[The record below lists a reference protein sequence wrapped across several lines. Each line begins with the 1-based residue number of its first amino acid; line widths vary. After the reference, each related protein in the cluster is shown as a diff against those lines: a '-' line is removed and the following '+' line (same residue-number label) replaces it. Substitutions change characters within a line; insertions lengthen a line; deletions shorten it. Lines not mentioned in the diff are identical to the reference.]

1 MPLTTKVRWK
11 MWIFVFIVS
20 QLQVLTCMAAKC
32 DKTPIGQQPLRY
44 HGDGGFSVT
53 VAGSPHL
60 YRPGQTYTVTLQ
72 GFRLQAGDIRPSKVK
87 FVDFTLV
94 AESELPATEVPDL
107 GVFQLMPGD
116 AMAKFSLQCSHAVK
130 STSAVSKDEINVV
143 WTAPEAGSGCI
154 QLKAMVVERKDLWF
168 MDDGA
173 LTYNFCED
181 DSPMETVP
189 MVEPCCACDEA
200 KYEVIFEGLWSRHT
214 HPNKY
219 PKDEWKTQFSDLIGA
234 SHSIDYDLWK
244 YGEPSSDA
252 LVMLAES
259 GKTKKLEID
268 MKRSSKDIRSVI
280 KARGLQQRS
289 NIISRTFAVFRM
301 DPVNHLL
308 SVVSKMIPSPDWIV
322 GVSMENLCM
331 ANCSWVDSRVVDLY
345 PWDAGVWSGLGYHDR
360 GEQTMPSEVIHR
372 ITACSP
378 DNEES
383 PFYEHTCAP
392 LKPVARIH
400 IMKQREYKK
409 QCLNNQGGPG
419 IPLNPS
425 WGNSVAGEID
435 PGQGNIY
442 SGTGIGPRPEDA
454 EMDQYGGQTYN
465 DYSSYSSY
473 SNNDRCD
480 TKPWTEWTPCSQTCG
495 TGSQSRTREFVNE
508 VGASIAGC
516 SKDELFQKRTCENTQ
531 PCPNKYYD
539 PLYSEDEV
547 GLVGYTSPWS
557 RRGMTAHNL
566 KKEEVPGSQPKSYV
580 YTGEEKDNEEEPSN
594 SLTIGS
600 GAGAGGGQQPPSWFN
615 PYSEK
620 YAGYA
625 KQKGFPPVT
634 NLPGAAN
641 YNPYKAVGYY
651 GYTYSGP
658 PTGLYSN
665 NQNPSYVSFASGS
678 TGGQQISQIQGDSTK
693 TNCDTEEWG
702 DWSEC
707 SEACGRG
714 KRSRKRFYISSNTG
728 ACAEDLFESE
738 DCEEYAGCATQTQT
752 SLPTPQ
758 RRVRK
763 RKGPFSKED
772 PQCAVADWADWSPCS
787 VSCGQGY
794 KIRTRV
800 FTLSFVPN
808 RVCEGVR
815 LTQKQDCR
823 SDPCPWSSYYDYD
836 RPSYSKSLPRDMSM
850 NLMEEE
856 EEEDT
861 GPMQPFCEEEP
872 DPGVCKS
879 EFNRWY
885 YSPSEGI
892 CKEYVYSGCGG
903 NRNSFMSYETC
914 MGTCHNPRSVSGF
927 KDLLPMA
934 LVRQDYMA
942 DDSRAWPPTQA
953 DDSGAWLPNQLPA
966 ADNADGSYTGNW
978 RQNQGATPQMWQPNV
993 IPDTGGSTW
1002 NQNSGGSWPAGN
1014 TGVQDCQMTEWS
1026 SWSGCSTA
1034 CGRGWMQKTRRILSD
1049 PQNGGLICPRKMDK
1063 RRKCRGNRCGG
1074 NNQNF

>member
-11 MWIFVFIVS
+11 MWIFVFLVI
-20 QLQVLTCMAAKC
+20 QAQVITGLGSKC
-32 DKTPIGQQPLRY
+32 DKTPIGQQPLRN
-44 HGDGGFSVT
+44 HGDGGFSIT

-60 YRPGQTYTVTLQ
+60 YRPGQTYTVTLH
-72 GFRLQAGDIRPSKVK
+72 GFRLQSGDIRPSKVK

-107 GVFQLMPGD
+107 GVFQLLPGD
-116 AMAKFSLQCSHAVK
+116 AMSKFSLQCSHAVK
-130 STSAVSKDEINVV
+130 ATSAVSKDVINVL

-154 QLKAMVVERKDLWF
+154 QLRAMVVERKDLWF
-168 MDDGA
+168 MDAGG

-181 DSPMETVP
+181 NSPMENAPT
-189 MVEPCCACDEA
+189 VEPCCACDEA

-219 PKDEWKTQFSDLIGA
+219 PIDEWKTQFSDLIGA
-234 SHSIDYDLWK
+234 SHSIYYDLWK
-244 YGEPSSDA
+244 YGEPASDA

-268 MKRSSKDIRSVI
+268 MKRSSKHIRSVI

-289 NIISRTFAVFRM
+289 NVISRTFAVFRM
-301 DPVNHLL
+301 DPENHLL
-308 SVVSKMIPSPDWIV
+308 SVTSKMIPSPDWIV
-322 GVSMENLCM
+322 GVSMENLCL

-345 PWDAGVWSGLGYHDR
+345 PWDAGVWSGLGYHDK
-360 GEQTMPSEVIHR
+360 GDETMPREVIHR
-372 ITACSP
+372 ITACNP
-378 DNEES
+378 DNQDS
-383 PFYEHTCAP
+383 PFYEETCAP

-409 QCLNNQGGPG
+409 QCPNGQGGPG

-425 WGNSVAGEID
+425 WGSNVAGEID

-465 DYSSYSSY
+465 DFSSSYSSY
-473 SNNDRCD
+473 SNNDRCN

-516 SKDELFQKRTCENTQ
+516 SKDELFQKRTCENSQ
-531 PCPNKYYD
+531 PCPNKFYD

-547 GLVGYTSPWS
+547 GLAGYTSPWQ
-557 RRGMTAHNL
+557 RRGMTAQNL
-566 KKEEVPGSQPKSYV
+566 KKESAPGSQPKSYV
-580 YTGEEKDNEEEPSN
+580 YTGEEEDKDNEAS
-594 SLTIGS
+594 SYSYGS
-600 GAGAGGGQQPPSWFN
+600 GGGQQPSWFN

-625 KQKGFPPVT
+625 KQKGYPPVT
-634 NLPGAAN
+634 NQPGAAN

-651 GYTYSGP
+651 GYTYGGP
-658 PTGLYSN
+658 PSGVYS
-665 NQNPSYVSFASGS
+665 NQNPGYTGS
-678 TGGQQISQIQGDSTK
+678 AANQQISQIQGDSTK

-702 DWSEC
+702 EWSEC

-728 ACAEDLFESE
+728 ACAEDLFHTE
-738 DCEEYAGCATQTQT
+738 DCEEYSGCVTPKQTQT

-763 RKGPFSKED
+763 RKGPYSKED
-772 PQCAVADWADWSPCS
+772 PQCAVAEWADWSPCS
-787 VSCGQGY
+787 VTCGQGY

-823 SDPCPWSSYYDYD
+823 SDPCPWNNYYDYD
-836 RPSYSKSLPRDMSM
+836 RPSYTKSLPRDINMDM
-850 NLMEEE
+850 MEQHIEQE
-856 EEEDT
+856 IEDDL
-861 GPMQPFCEEEP
+861 GPLQPFCEMEP

-885 YSPSEGI
+885 YSLEEGI
-892 CKEYVYSGCGG
+892 CMEYIYSGCGG

-914 MGTCHNPRSVSGF
+914 MGTCHNPSSGSEF
-927 KDLLPMA
+927 KDLMPMS
-934 LVRQDYMA
+934 LVRHDYMA
-942 DDSRAWPPTQA
+942 ADDSSAWNPTQA
-953 DDSGAWLPNQLPA
+953 DDSGAWMPNQVA
-966 ADNADGSYTGNW
+966 NNAYGNADTQGSWQT
-978 RQNQGATPQMWQPNV
+978 NQAETDAMLQPNMV
-993 IPDTGGSTW
+993 AETADYWRPD
-1002 NQNSGGSWPAGN
+1002 SWPSSSSEI
-1014 TGVQDCQMTEWS
+1014 QDCQLSEWS
-1026 SWSGCSTA
+1026 SWSRCSAT
-1034 CGRGWMQKTRRILSD
+1034 CGRGWMQKTRQVLAD
-1049 PQNGGLICPRKMDK
+1049 AQNGGRACPRKMEK
-1063 RRKCRGNRCGG
+1063 RRKCRGNVCSA
-1074 NNQNF
+1074 NNDNY